1 LATYTESAWGST
13 DATYPTSVLT
23 KRWVTTNETTVAANA
38 LTEATSGYTFEQ
50 DWSVADRRLNS
61 LDAVD
66 SDTNRA
72 NAEVMIRFRV
82 TETLVDYPVGIV
94 VRGSGSAGSETGY
107 VLQFLEYSSQD
118 MQIRIAKY
126 VSGTASTLV
135 STGSEIYYPFA
146 TNTWGYLRF
155 RANGSTL
162 QAKTWNESS
171 PEPEGWFLET
181 TDTDV
186 TAAGWIGL
194 WGFAANQN
202 VDVDW
207 ISVGTDGDAAPYVAD
222 TTATTRITHNQA
234 QVLHSGANPTA
245 RITHNQAQVLYSNAS
260 PTARITHNQVQVLY
274 TAAPPTYI
282 ETQWGS
288 SAGTFPSS
296 ILTKR
301 WHTANET
308 TAAAAASA
316 VAEDGYVFNAE
327 WSASAR
333 RLISWDAL
341 DGDADRDDIELL
353 ARFQL
358 EGTSRVDLEFGLV
371 VRGSGT
377 DTTETGY
384 VVYLE
389 EIFSNDIRLILG
401 ELSSGTFS
409 NVQTGTPRTF
419 SERFQDGWWYLRF
432 RANGT
437 SLQARMWKDGY
448 EDEPSTWDIDATDST
463 HTAAG
468 WNGFYCGAANKLFT
482 VDYLSAGTA
491 GASAPLRV
499 DTDNPY
505 RLTTAQLHAL
515 HRDAS
520 PPVRLTTAQLH
531 ALHRDAN
538 TPVRLTTAQLHVLY
552 VIQTQDVRLTQQ
564 VAELAVQQ
572 NLANIEAR
580 STQQIVEVLVQFRG
594 QVTQQI
600 AELAVQQNLAN
611 VEVRSTHQVIEILG
625 KVLSY
630 QVSQQVAELA
640 IQQNLAN
647 IEARSTQ
654 QVVEVLVLFEVNYG
668 VTQQIA
674 ELAVQQNL
682 ANIEARSTQQIVEVL
697 LDVIGSRVTQQ
708 VAELAVYQNLA
719 NIEVRSTQQVVE
731 VLVESIPN
739 PQVTQQVA
747 ELAVYQNLAN
757 VEVRSTQ
764 QIVELIFET
773 INYGRVSQQVAEAAV
788 YQNLANIEVRSTQQ
802 LVEVLFFTGLEKVII
817 VTQSVAETAVR
828 QNADHVD
835 VSSTHQIVEVLMNV
849 VDLAGPAYDNFD
861 AQPISIMV

>member
-1 LATYTESAWGST
+1 MATYTESAWGST

-50 DWSVADRRLNS
+50 DWSVAGRRLNS

-66 SDTNRA
+66 SDINRDD
-72 NAEVMIRFRV
+72 AEVMIRFRV

-94 VRGSGSAGSETGY
+94 VRGSGSAGSENGY
-107 VLQFLEYSSQD
+107 ILQFLEYGSQD
-118 MQIRIAKY
+118 MQILIAKY

-135 STGSEIYYPFA
+135 STAGEVYYDFA

-155 RANGSTL
+155 RVNGSTL
-162 QAKTWNESS
+162 QAKMWNESS
-171 PEPEGWFLET
+171 REPENWLIST
-181 TDTDV
+181 TDTDI

-245 RITHNQAQVLYSNAS
+245 RV
-260 PTARITHNQVQVLY
+260 THNQVQVLY
-274 TAAPPTYI
+274 KAAPPTYI

-308 TAAAAASA
+308 TAAAAASS

-333 RLISWDAL
+333 RFISWDAL

-358 EGTSRVDLEFGLV
+358 EGTSRIDLEFGLG

-384 VVYLE
+384 VVYLDE
-389 EIFSNDIRLILG
+389 LFSNDIRLVLG
-401 ELSSGTFS
+401 EFSSGTFS
-409 NVQTGTPRTF
+409 NVQTGTSRTF
-419 SERFQDGWWYLRF
+419 AKRFQDGWWYLRF

-437 SLQARMWKDGY
+437 SLKARMWKDGY
-448 EDEPSTWDIDATDST
+448 EAEPSTWDIDATDST

-531 ALHRDAN
+531 ALHRDASP
-538 TPVRLTTAQLHVLY
+538 PVRLTTAQLHVLY

-630 QVSQQVAELA
+630 QVSQQV
-640 IQQNLAN
+640 
-647 IEARSTQ
+647 
-654 QVVEVLVLFEVNYG
+654 
-668 VTQQIA
+668 A

-773 INYGRVSQQVAEAAV
+773 INYGRVSQQVAELAV

-835 VSSTHQIVEVLMNV
+835 VSSTHQIVEVLINV